1 MMQLVLVGLGAGAA
15 SALLFASIA
24 SGSLLS
30 IFLFYVTPLPILL
43 AALGWSHWAAAI
55 AALSAATSLAAV
67 FGSIFFVAFMVGTGI
82 PAWWLGYL
90 AMLARPANGGSLEWY
105 PPGRLVL
112 WCAVFAVVVISVGIL
127 TFGTDLESFR
137 SEMRQGLERMIQFR
151 SDTPGGTKPNQTQ
164 FIEFLVAIIPL
175 AAGVLATIT
184 NVLNLWL
191 AALIVRFSGR
201 LRRPWPDLS
210 ALTFPRV
217 AAAALAVAIILTFA
231 GGMLGL
237 LATVSSAALLVA
249 YGILGFAVLHSLTRG
264 SRGRSLVLGA
274 AYASVILF
282 FWPVVALCMLALAD
296 AAIDL
301 RGRAANKRGPPT
313 VS

>member
-1 MMQLVLVGLGAGAA
+1 MMQLVFVGLGAGAA

-30 IFLFYVTPLPILL
+30 NFLFYVTPLPILL

-164 FIEFLVAIIPL
+164 FIEFLIAIIPL

-264 SRGRSLVLGA
+264 SKGRSLVLGA

-282 FWPVVALCMLALAD
+282 FWPVVALCLLALAD

-301 RGRAANKRGPPT
+301 RGRAASKRGPPT

>member
-1 MMQLVLVGLGAGAA
+1 
-15 SALLFASIA
+15 
-24 SGSLLS
+24 
-30 IFLFYVTPLPILL
+30 
-43 AALGWSHWAAAI
+43 
-55 AALSAATSLAAV
+55 
-67 FGSIFFVAFMVGTGI
+67 
-82 PAWWLGYL
+82 
-90 AMLARPANGGSLEWY
+90 
-105 PPGRLVL
+105 
-112 WCAVFAVVVISVGIL
+112 VVVISVGIL

-282 FWPVVALCMLALAD
+282 FWPVVALCLLALAD